1 MPSVLDYLVGRGLP
15 FTVLPSPDA
24 VSVKDAAHVHAVD
37 PEDVVRTEV
46 VIGLVGPA
54 LMVVPARRYLDL
66 DLAQKALK
74 DPGARY
80 ATHAEIRSLA
90 PGCDIGAVPPLSLFV
105 LAPMFVDPA
114 VADMPRVVF
123 PAGRNNILVCME
135 REHLFRD
142 DPYVVVALTRES
154 YVPEPLVA
162 SSRRPVLSDDEELL
176 PVHLAEQQADRPADV
191 A

>member
-1 MPSVLDYLVGRGLP
+1 MASVLDYLMGRGLP
-15 FTVLPSPDA
+15 FLVLPSPDA
-24 VSVKDAAHVHAVD
+24 ISTKDATDNHAVD
-37 PEDVVRTEV
+37 PDDVVRTEV

-54 LMVVPARRYLDL
+54 LMVVPAGRYLDL
-66 DLAQKALK
+66 ELAQKALK
-74 DPGARY
+74 DPGARF

-90 PGCDIGAVPPLSLFV
+90 SDCDVGAVPPLSLFV

-114 VADMPRVVF
+114 VAEMRQIVF

-154 YVPEPLVA
+154 YVPAPLVA
-162 SSRRPVLSDDEELL
+162 PSRRPVLSDAEDLL
-176 PVHLAEQQADRPADV
+176 PVHLAEEQAGRPADV

>member
-1 MPSVLDYLVGRGLP
+1 
-15 FTVLPSPDA
+15 
-24 VSVKDAAHVHAVD
+24 
-37 PEDVVRTEV
+37 
-46 VIGLVGPA
+46 
-54 LMVVPARRYLDL
+54 MVVPAARYLYL
-66 DLAQKALK
+66 ELAQKALQ
-74 DPGARY
+74 DPGARF

-90 PGCDIGAVPPLSLFV
+90 PGCDIGAVPPLSLFL

-114 VADMPRVVF
+114 VADLRQIVF
-123 PAGRNNILVCME
+123 PAGRNNVLVCME

-162 SSRRPVLSDDEELL
+162 RSRRPVLSDDEDLV
-176 PVHLAEQQADRPADV
+176 PVHLAEQQGDRPADV